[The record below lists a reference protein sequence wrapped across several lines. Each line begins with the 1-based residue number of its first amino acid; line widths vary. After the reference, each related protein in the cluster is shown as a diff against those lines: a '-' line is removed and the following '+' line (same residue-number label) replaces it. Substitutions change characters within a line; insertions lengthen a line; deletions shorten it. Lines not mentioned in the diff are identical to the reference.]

1 MGDYS
6 LIGVMADSGRLTELN
21 RELGWAHTQSCHD
34 GQFGTPEAQARSTE
48 KVRSLQ
54 GRIRAARAYLRSDDY
69 AAEIERTNDWIA
81 R

>member
-1 MGDYS
+1 MNGYS
-6 LIGVMADSGRLTELN
+6 LIQVMADSGRLGELN

-54 GRIRAARAYLRSDDY
+54 ARIRAARDYLRSDDY
-69 AAEIERTNDWIA
+69 TAEVERLNDWIA
-81 R
+81 S